1 MQNSELFL
9 KSIPQKVLQNC
20 FFYNPFDGMRHGNIL
35 EELVFPLTTLATNEN
50 LNNLSNFR

>member
-1 MQNSELFL
+1 MQNRELFL
-9 KSIPQKVLQNC
+9 KSIPQKVFQNC

-50 LNNLSNFR
+50 LKKFE